1 MVKRYNDAG
10 TGWWYEPPF
19 TPEEEAM
26 LGPINAPPVAVL
38 KEPAKRE
45 EPPEEV
51 HRRKNADRAP

>member
-26 LGPINAPPVAVL
+26 LAHINDPPVSVL
-38 KEPAKRE
+38 RKQPA
-45 EPPEEV
+45 PEEL
-51 HRRKNADRAP
+51 PQSPEGE